1 MMLAT
6 ASRLQEGKMWGGG
19 GGGRILEKRSKEEVK
34 VKSW

>member
-19 GGGRILEKRSKEEVK
+19 GGGKGFWKK
-34 VKSW
+34 DQKKK